1 MRPKTADRYHSTTI
15 KSILMKTPPQPLNI
29 MSSRKMCR
37 RPPTPHWH
45 LKQYDY
51 THKDISNVV
60 MLLCVLYHIIKICIS
75 FTSCLNFFTCIF
87 LHRVTLLYL
96 HVSNFVVFPF
106 RVMNATFN
114 PWSRAWSIFP
124 AHVFKCESIYIY
136 NTIIY
141 IYIKFKSA

>member
-1 MRPKTADRYHSTTI
+1 MQEKIYFQTRFSGRVIEKNNAIIHKRRPLTANNFDQEQYFSMRPKTADRYHSTTI

-60 MLLCVLYHIIKICIS
+60 MLLCVPYHIIKICIS
-75 FTSCLNFFTCIF
+75 FTSCLQL
-87 LHRVTLLYL
+87 LHLHLSTQSNTL
-96 HVSNFVVFPF
+96 S
-106 RVMNATFN
+106 
-114 PWSRAWSIFP
+114 SP
-124 AHVFKCESIYIY
+124 ASFYTE
-136 NTIIY
+136 
-141 IYIKFKSA
+141 